1 MYDVII
7 IGGGAAGMAAAVY
20 TCRKKLKTVIITI
33 DIGGQTNLTAHIE
46 NYPGVDTQHGYSLMK
61 KFKEQA
67 IKAGSEL
74 INGKAVKVEKIDK
87 NFKVILSNNQEYET
101 KAIILALGKVPNT
114 LGIHGE
120 EKFIGKG
127 VTITSA
133 FDAINYKNKEVAVVG
148 GGNSALE
155 ATLDLSE
162 YAKKVYLIHRRDKL
176 RGDEVTVD
184 KLKQKNNVEFVLN
197 HVPIEISG
205 NEYPELLKIENIEN
219 KEPKEIKISS
229 VFVEIGL
236 RVDSTLV
243 KHLVKTNEK
252 NEVITDERCQ
262 TSQPGIFAA
271 GDITQTPYKQTIVS
285 AGEGVKAALEVH
297 KYITGRQNIIIDWD
311 H

>member
-1 MYDVII
+1 M
-7 IGGGAAGMAAAVY
+7 
-20 TCRKKLKTVIITI
+20 
-33 DIGGQTNLTAHIE
+33 
-46 NYPGVDTQHGYSLMK
+46 
-61 KFKEQA
+61 
-67 IKAGSEL
+67 
-74 INGKAVKVEKIDK
+74 
-87 NFKVILSNNQEYET
+87 
-101 KAIILALGKVPNT
+101 
-114 LGIHGE
+114 
-120 EKFIGKG
+120 
-127 VTITSA
+127 
-133 FDAINYKNKEVAVVG
+133 
-148 GGNSALE
+148 
-155 ATLDLSE
+155 
-162 YAKKVYLIHRRDKL
+162 
-176 RGDEVTVD
+176 
-184 KLKQKNNVEFVLN
+184 LN